1 MKSVLSRSRSHPSVV
16 PLKLPS
22 YLTSEAFS
30 AFISSALA
38 EDIGEGD
45 QTSLATVPAEARASV
60 RLLVKDE
67 GIVAGVELA
76 RRIYQHADPSIKF
89 EERIADGK
97 EIHAGNV
104 VFIAQGNARVLL
116 STERLILN
124 SMQRMSGIAT
134 VARRLSGM
142 LAGTKTRLMDTRKT
156 TPNFR
161 MMEKWAVQIGGGLNH
176 RFGLF
181 DKIMIKDNH
190 VDLAGGVAP
199 ALRKALEFRS
209 QTGKNLEI
217 EIEVRTLE
225 EVKAAVHAGG
235 ADIILLDN
243 MPAPILKEAVT
254 LIHGAC
260 RTEASGGIS
269 EKNLREIAETGVDY
283 ISMGA
288 LTHSVRSLDLSLK
301 VSGE

>member
-1 MKSVLSRSRSHPSVV
+1 MTGS
-16 PLKLPS
+16 LPS
-22 YLTSEAFS
+22 YITTEAIS
-30 AFISSALA
+30 VFISNALA

-45 QTSLATVPAEARASV
+45 HTTLATIPATANGQV
-60 RLLVKDE
+60 RLLVKDD
-67 GIVAGVELA
+67 GIIAGVQLA
-76 RRIYQHADPSIKF
+76 EWIYRHVDPAIRF
-89 EERIADGK
+89 ESKVSEGMHVRQGDI
-97 EIHAGNV
+97 
-104 VFIAQGNARVLL
+104 VFAAKGNARNLL

-134 VARRLSGM
+134 TTRRLANM
-142 LAGTKTRLMDTRKT
+142 LKGTKARLMDTRKT

-181 DKIMIKDNH
+181 DKFMIKDNH
-190 VDLAGGVAP
+190 VDLAGGVAN
-199 ALRKALEFRS
+199 ALRKAQAYRT
-209 QTGKNLEI
+209 QKGKKLEI
-217 EIEVRTLE
+217 EIEARTLAEVE
-225 EVKAAVHAGG
+225 ETLRAGG

-243 MPAPILKEAVT
+243 MPVAMLKEAVA
-254 LIHGAC
+254 LIRGVC

-269 EKNLREIAETGVDY
+269 EENLRAIGETGVDY

-301 VSGE
+301 VVRE